1 MAHQMSLVHLLS
13 SELQAICLPLRQHWY
28 SDEVSD
34 EQHVLTSG
42 EVTGLS

>member
-1 MAHQMSLVHLLS
+1 MQEGENH
-13 SELQAICLPLRQHWY
+13 
-28 SDEVSD
+28 SDSNKEVAEDLASD